1 MLSSLGKQHFTQGME
16 ASLLA
21 KQILCSENLEDK
33 LFTPTLITDLDPG
46 EPLFWQM
53 PARSPNMTFSRRAKK
68 DKLPKNSL
76 DKDEHRAICLHRFAG
91 HELLAVEIMAYA
103 LLAFPNAPKSF
114 RKGLIRTL
122 LEEQE
127 HVRLYQNQ
135 LKRFNCQLG
144 DMPLYKH
151 FWKLT
156 PFMTDI
162 SKYVS
167 ITSLTLEMANLDFA
181 PYYGMLFDKAHD
193 TEASMLMKRIYTDE
207 IKHVAFGYGWLKK
220 YQNKELSPLNEWLS
234 HLPDLVEPKRA
245 KGPLFNVEGRQ
256 KAGLDNDYILYLK
269 ETV

>member
-1 MLSSLGKQHFTQGME
+1 ME

-21 KQILCSENLEDK
+21 KKILSSENLEDK
-33 LFTPTLITDLDPG
+33 LFTPEIITDLSPG
-46 EPLFWQM
+46 TPIIWDT
-53 PARSPNMTFSRRAKK
+53 PARSAEMSFTKRTKK
-68 DKLPKNSL
+68 EKLPKNSL

-103 LLAFPNAPKSF
+103 LLAFPNAPKTF
-114 RKGLIRTL
+114 RKGLITTL

-127 HVRLYQNQ
+127 HVRLYQKQ
-135 LKRFNCQLG
+135 LARFNCKLG

-181 PYYGMLFDKAHD
+181 PYYGALFDKSGDHESSA
-193 TEASMLMKRIYTDE
+193 LMKRIYLDE

-220 YQNKELSPLNEWLS
+220 YQNKELTPVKEWLS
-234 HLPDLVEPKRA
+234 HLPMLVEPKRA
-245 KGPLFNVEGRQ
+245 KGPIFNPEGRK
-256 KAGLDNDYILYLK
+256 KAGLDEDYIDLLK
-269 ETV
+269 NL